1 MATRPAEK
9 TSFALACGL
18 LSQYMKEK
26 GNTLNLNLGVS
37 EAYQRPTTMR
47 FLPGAEVETET
58 EMEDTGNAF
67 ISVSSKN
74 EIELFP
80 QSAGFEA
87 SNPSENKQR
96 KEAEKSQLT
105 IFYGGRVLVFDN
117 YPVDKVEELKNF
129 ASTGRSTS
137 CNSTYMPPTSSYS
150 QISVTDKSTV
160 PSTTIP
166 LARAQIPRAAI
177 KQFMEKRKDRL
188 NAKAPYQQVSPN
200 KKEIAASNKKKDIE
214 VSWLGLGPQV

>member
-18 LSQYMKEK
+18 LSQYMKEN
-26 GNTLNLNLGVS
+26 GNTLNLSLGVS

-58 EMEDTGNAF
+58 EMGGTGNAF
-67 ISVSSKN
+67 VSVSSKN

-80 QSAGFEA
+80 QSAGFKA
-87 SNPSENKQR
+87 SNPSENKPE

-105 IFYGGRVLVFDN
+105 MFYGGKVLVFDN
-117 YPVDKVEELKNF
+117 YPVEKAEELMNF
-129 ASTGRSTS
+129 AGTRSSTS
-137 CNSTYMPPTSSYS
+137 CNSTYMPPTSSS

-166 LARAQIPRAAI
+166 LARVQIPRAAV
-177 KQFMEKRKDRL
+177 KQFLEKRKDRL

-200 KKEIAASNKKKDIE
+200 KKEIVASNKKDIE
-214 VSWLGLGPQV
+214 VSWLGLGPKV